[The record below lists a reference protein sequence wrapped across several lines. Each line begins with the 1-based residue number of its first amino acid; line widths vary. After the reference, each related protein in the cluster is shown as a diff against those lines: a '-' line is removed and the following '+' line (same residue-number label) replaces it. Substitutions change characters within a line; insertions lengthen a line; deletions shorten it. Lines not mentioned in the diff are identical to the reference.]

1 MLMRHAK
8 VDKNGAYTKPS
19 HAKIGYSAMVHVRSV
34 MIGHQG
40 MFLGAASTIAIRYS
54 LVRRQGEIKE
64 GSGEVKILDYQ
75 TQQHRLFPQLARAYV
90 FMFAGKEVRELYQK
104 VLNDM
109 EKGEVLLMPKSWR
122 YKIVQLC
129 LAVRKPRNST

>member
-1 MLMRHAK
+1 
-8 VDKNGAYTKPS
+8 
-19 HAKIGYSAMVHVRSV
+19 
-34 MIGHQG
+34 
-40 MFLGAASTIAIRYS
+40 
-54 LVRRQGEIKE
+54 
-64 GSGEVKILDYQ
+64 
-75 TQQHRLFPQLARAYV
+75 
-90 FMFAGKEVRELYQK
+90 MFAGKEVRELYQK